1 MRSFLYLALR
11 RVFELVV
18 LLGPLAGAQGDR
30 DPGLGG
36 VFARVRAGGLIE
48 FMRLR
53 GTAVLCT
60 GALRLQERDELTEL
74 REERAARIAV
84 C

>member
-18 LLGPLAGAQGDR
+18 LLGSLAGAQGDR

-36 VFARVRAGGLIE
+36 VLHEYARV
-48 FMRLR
+48 
-53 GTAVLCT
+53 V
-60 GALRLQERDELTEL
+60 
-74 REERAARIAV
+74 
-84 C
+84 